1 MSLLQMKHICKSF
14 SGVYANEDINLTVE
28 KGEIHALLGE
38 NGAGKT
44 TLVNIIFGLY
54 TADSGE
60 ILWKDKPA
68 DFASPREAIDAGIGM
83 VQQHFSLVNK
93 MTVLDNIVLNLKDNS
108 FFLDRAAAKK
118 KLTDLAEKYGLYV
131 NPDAVISD
139 LSVGEQQRVE
149 ILKAL
154 YRNVELLI
162 LDEPTGVLTPQET
175 TQFFDVLRNLK
186 KEGYGIIIITHRMSE
201 IMAISDKV
209 TILRDGRQVAD
220 LVTADTNPEELS
232 AYMIG
237 RELNDDYHIEGSP
250 KKDIML
256 ELKNVSNHHRKHSRH
271 KLENISLTIHKGEI
285 LGIAGVEGNGQKEL
299 AEVITGIQKA
309 GEGEILLDGQNLAGI
324 NIRGRYEAGVSYI
337 SEDRLS
343 DSLITGMNI
352 SENLVLRE
360 YGKLPFANHS
370 IINKAAIRKNAAE
383 KMKQYQVRASGKS
396 GIDTLV
402 KLLSGGNQ
410 QKLIIARELN
420 DHAKV
425 IVASQPT
432 RGLDIGA
439 TEFVRQQ
446 LIDQRGLTNIRFTY
460 NSNLRNIRILILSR
474 ILREMF
480 YDLIKHISKS
490 LTVSCRNG
498 KWLADSQIIKFINIH
513 HIFLNAVHLIHCKY
527 HWFAAAAKHICNFRI
542 RIHKS
547 LMYICNKDNDIRSIN
562 SDLSLLPHLRKN
574 HIAAIRF
581 NTTCVNNSKIIIQP

>member
-1 MSLLQMKHICKSF
+1 MSLLQLKHICKSF
-14 SGVYANEDINLTVE
+14 SGVYANENINLSVE

-68 DFASPREAIDAGIGM
+68 DFASPKEAIEAGIGM

-93 MTVLDNIVLNLKDNS
+93 MTVLDNIILNLKGNS
-108 FFLDRAAAKK
+108 FFLDRAAARK
-118 KLTDLAEKYGLYV
+118 KLTDLAEKYGLHV
-131 NPDAVISD
+131 NPDALISD

-175 TQFFDVLRNLK
+175 THFFEVLRNLK

-209 TILRDGRQVAD
+209 TILRDGKQVAD
-220 LVTADTNPEELS
+220 LTTKDTNPEELS

-237 RELNDDYHIEGSP
+237 RELSEDYHIEGSP
-250 KKDIML
+250 KNEVML
-256 ELKNVSNHHRKHSRH
+256 ELKHVSNCHRKHSRH
-271 KLENISLTIHKGEI
+271 KLDDISLTIHKGEI

-299 AEVITGIQKA
+299 AEVITGIQKT
-309 GEGEILLDGQNLAGI
+309 GSGEILLDGANLAGEG
-324 NIRGRYEAGVSYI
+324 IRGRYEAGVSYI
-337 SEDRLS
+337 SEDRLQ
-343 DSLITGMNI
+343 DSLITGMSI
-352 SENLVLRE
+352 TENLILRE
-360 YGKLPFANHS
+360 YKKSPFARHS
-370 IINKAAIRKNAAE
+370 LVNMSAIRKNVAG
-383 KMKQYQVRASGKS
+383 KMQQYHVRASGKS
-396 GIDTLV
+396 GIDTPV

-410 QKLIIARELN
+410 QKLIIARELH

-425 IVASQPT
+425 IIASQPT

-446 LIDQRGLTNIRFTY
+446 LTEQRNAGKGVMLI
-460 NSNLRNIRILILSR
+460 SADLEEIMALSDRIAVLFGGKIVGILSR
-474 ILREMF
+474 EEATVQKIGLLMGG
-480 YDLIKHISKS
+480 IKEEEA
-490 LTVSCRNG
+490 R
-498 KWLADSQIIKFINIH
+498 
-513 HIFLNAVHLIHCKY
+513 
-527 HWFAAAAKHICNFRI
+527 
-542 RIHKS
+542 
-547 LMYICNKDNDIRSIN
+547 
-562 SDLSLLPHLRKN
+562 
-574 HIAAIRF
+574 
-581 NTTCVNNSKIIIQP
+581 

>member
-256 ELKNVSNHHRKHSRH
+256 ELKNVSFEVSDEK
-271 KLENISLTIHKGEI
+271 
-285 LGIAGVEGNGQKEL
+285 AQKEIIRGINL
-299 AEVITGIQKA
+299 KIDDNKFVVITGPN
-309 GEGEILLDGQNLAGI
+309 GG
-324 NIRGRYEAGVSYI
+324 
-337 SEDRLS
+337 
-343 DSLITGMNI
+343 
-352 SENLVLRE
+352 
-360 YGKLPFANHS
+360 
-370 IINKAAIRKNAAE
+370 
-383 KMKQYQVRASGKS
+383 GKS
-396 GIDTLV
+396 TLAKLIVGIEKPTSGQILFNGEDITEKSITERAKMGISFAFQQPVRFKGIQVLDLIRMAAGRRMSAADACQYLSEV
-402 KLLSGGNQ
+402 GLCAKDYINREVNASLSGGELKRIEIATVLARGTQLSVFDEPEAGIDLWSFQNLIQ
-410 QKLIIARELN
+410 VFEKMYQKIQGNILIISHQERILEIA
-420 DHAKV
+420 D
-425 IVASQPT
+425 
-432 RGLDIGA
+432 
-439 TEFVRQQ
+439 Q
-446 LIDQRGLTNIRFTY
+446 LIVIADGTVKEIGSREEVMPKLLGQPVACPTLT
-460 NSNLRNIRILILSR
+460 
-474 ILREMF
+474 
-480 YDLIKHISKS
+480 
-490 LTVSCRNG
+490 G
-498 KWLADSQIIKFINIH
+498 KMEQ
-513 HIFLNAVHLIHCKY
+513 
-527 HWFAAAAKHICNFRI
+527 
-542 RIHKS
+542 
-547 LMYICNKDNDIRSIN
+547 
-562 SDLSLLPHLRKN
+562 
-574 HIAAIRF
+574 
-581 NTTCVNNSKIIIQP
+581 